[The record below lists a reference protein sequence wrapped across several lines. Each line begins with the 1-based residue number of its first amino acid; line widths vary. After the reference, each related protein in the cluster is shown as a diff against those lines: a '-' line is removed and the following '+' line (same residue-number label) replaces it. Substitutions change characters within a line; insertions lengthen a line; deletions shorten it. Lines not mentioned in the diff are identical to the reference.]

1 VNTEAH
7 ANGREPVLELR
18 ALSKS
23 FGGLRAVRDV
33 TLKIMPGDRKAIIG
47 PNGAGKT
54 TLFNLITGIFPATSG
69 QVVLFGQDVT
79 RWPSHRRT
87 ALGMARTFQI
97 TSLFPKLTVLDNVL
111 LAIQGL
117 RRSKF
122 VMWRFLSSYRDFYD
136 RAHGLLER
144 ARFLDRKDTE
154 VRYLSHGEQ
163 RQLEII
169 LGLASDPKILLLD
182 EPAAGLSS
190 GESSEMIRFLAHLD
204 RNLAILLIEHD
215 MDVVFDVAEHISV
228 LHFGEIL
235 EAGAALLGRNGVGKT
250 TLVNSIVGFN
260 RPRRG
265 KVLFKGTDITEV
277 SSFET
282 VRSGMGL
289 VPQGRRVFPT
299 LSVEENLMVAERSVD
314 RRGWNM
320 ERVYALFP
328 RLRERRSQ
336 RARTL
341 SGGEQQMLAIGRG
354 LMTNPD
360 CLIMDEPS
368 EGLAPIIIQGLWQ
381 AIARLKEEGHS
392 ILLVEQNA
400 SLALQ
405 LVDYVHVMSKGQV
418 VYSARPEELR
428 ANDEI
433 KSRYLGI

>member
-1 VNTEAH
+1 VNTQAH

-54 TLFNLITGIFPATSG
+54 TLFNLITGIFPASSG

-144 ARFLDRKDTE
+144 ARFLDRKDIE

-235 EAGAALLGRNGVGKT
+235 EAGAAEQ
-250 TLVNSIVGFN
+250 I
-260 RPRRG
+260 
-265 KVLFKGTDITEV
+265 
-277 SSFET
+277 
-282 VRSGMGL
+282 
-289 VPQGRRVFPT
+289 
-299 LSVEENLMVAERSVD
+299 
-314 RRGWNM
+314 
-320 ERVYALFP
+320 
-328 RLRERRSQ
+328 RRS
-336 RARTL
+336 
-341 SGGEQQMLAIGRG
+341 EKVQQ
-354 LMTNPD
+354 
-360 CLIMDEPS
+360 
-368 EGLAPIIIQGLWQ
+368 
-381 AIARLKEEGHS
+381 
-392 ILLVEQNA
+392 V
-400 SLALQ
+400 
-405 LVDYVHVMSKGQV
+405 
-418 VYSARPEELR
+418 
-428 ANDEI
+428 
-433 KSRYLGI
+433 YLGTA

>member
-1 VNTEAH
+1 VNTQAH

-169 LGLASDPKILLLD
+169 LGLASDPKNLLLD

-228 LHFGEIL
+228 LHFGEVL
-235 EAGAALLGRNGVGKT
+235 EAGAAEQ
-250 TLVNSIVGFN
+250 I
-260 RPRRG
+260 
-265 KVLFKGTDITEV
+265 
-277 SSFET
+277 
-282 VRSGMGL
+282 
-289 VPQGRRVFPT
+289 
-299 LSVEENLMVAERSVD
+299 
-314 RRGWNM
+314 
-320 ERVYALFP
+320 
-328 RLRERRSQ
+328 RRS
-336 RARTL
+336 
-341 SGGEQQMLAIGRG
+341 EKVQQ
-354 LMTNPD
+354 
-360 CLIMDEPS
+360 
-368 EGLAPIIIQGLWQ
+368 
-381 AIARLKEEGHS
+381 
-392 ILLVEQNA
+392 V
-400 SLALQ
+400 
-405 LVDYVHVMSKGQV
+405 
-418 VYSARPEELR
+418 
-428 ANDEI
+428 
-433 KSRYLGI
+433 YLGTA